1 MVLLWGIT
9 KLTQKFNAEL
19 LQAEAEKL
27 FNSAMEAYEEEHN
40 TEEAYEE
47 LIDEISE
54 EVKIGSLTYS
64 AGRTLKEIDPIAFR
78 CGMADESDRFYE
90 EFEEENSIED
100 FEEEALQ
107 NLNME
112 AAN

>member
-1 MVLLWGIT
+1 MS
-9 KLTQKFNAEL
+9 QKFNAEL
-19 LQAEAEKL
+19 LQAEAERL
-27 FNSAMEAYEEEHN
+27 FNSAMEEYEEEHN
-40 TEEAYEE
+40 TEESYEE

-64 AGRTLKEIDPIAFR
+64 PGRVLKEVDPIAFR
-78 CGMADESDRFYE
+78 CGMADESDRYYE
-90 EFEEENSIED
+90 QFQDEHEIED
-100 FEEEALQ
+100 FEAEALS

>member
-1 MVLLWGIT
+1 MEEY
-9 KLTQKFNAEL
+9 N
-19 LQAEAEKL
+19 EK
-27 FNSAMEAYEEEHN
+27 YN

-64 AGRTLKEIDPIAFR
+64 AGRVLREVDPIAFR

-90 EFEEENSIED
+90 QFQEENSIED
-100 FEEEALQ
+100 FEEQALI
-107 NLNME
+107 NLDME
-112 AAN
+112 AEN